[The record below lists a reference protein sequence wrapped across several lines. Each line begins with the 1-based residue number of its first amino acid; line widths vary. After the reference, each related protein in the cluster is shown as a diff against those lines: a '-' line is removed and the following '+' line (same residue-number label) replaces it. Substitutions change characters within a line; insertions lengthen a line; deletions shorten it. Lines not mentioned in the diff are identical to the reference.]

1 MSAIR
6 KTNGKKNTGGQKPV
20 IKTYRYT
27 GSDRSINTL
36 REQAKRWSGGK
47 VTWRIVPDDPRKY
60 TLMGTPGNCDAFH
73 AGVKQLCDERNISTK
88 GKGRGDRRVSQPKPR
103 GNGREF
109 KSESQPKPKARGRED
124 RRDSQPKPKARGR
137 EDRRDSQNPP
147 KAKGRE
153 DRRDSQNPPKGK
165 GREFRSESQ
174 PKPKANGGRDR
185 SFSPPRSRQG
195 RKETMEKSFSPPPRR
210 RHGGCKGA
218 REKSFSPPP
227 RHFWGRKEEREKS
240 FSPPRRRGM
249 YSNPYAPQREGNPY
263 APQREGN
270 PYAPQREGNPY
281 APQREVNPYAPH
293 RGAGNFEVGALSENV
308 ESITIT
314 TVTYKFVS
322 KPKHTNPHSD
332 IGSDE
337 WMKWELDWNSGYC

>member
-1 MSAIR
+1 MSAHS
-6 KTNGKKNTGGQKPV
+6 KTNGKQKASGSPPV

-47 VTWRIVPDDPRKY
+47 VTWRIVPDDPQKY

-73 AGVKQLCDERNISTK
+73 AGVKQLCDERNHSTK
-88 GKGRGDRRVSQPKPR
+88 G
-103 GNGREF
+103 
-109 KSESQPKPKARGRED
+109 
-124 RRDSQPKPKARGR
+124 
-137 EDRRDSQNPP
+137 
-147 KAKGRE
+147 KGRE

-174 PKPKANGGRDR
+174 PKPKARGREDRRDSQNPPKGKGRRDR
-185 SFSPPRSRQG
+185 SFSPPPRSRQG
-195 RKETMEKSFSPPPRR
+195 RKEPREKSFSPPPRR

-218 REKSFSPPP
+218 RDRSVSPPL
-227 RHFWGRKEEREKS
+227 
-240 FSPPRRRGM
+240 RRRGM
-249 YSNPYAPQREGNPY
+249 YSNPYAPQREV
-263 APQREGN
+263 
-270 PYAPQREGNPY
+270 NPY

-322 KPKHTNPHSD
+322 KPKHTNPHAD

>member
-1 MSAIR
+1 MSASR
-6 KTNGKKNTGGQKPV
+6 KTNGKQKAGGSPPA

-60 TLMGTPGNCDAFH
+60 TLMGKPENCDAFH
-73 AGVKQLCDERNISTK
+73 AGVKQLCDERNHSTK
-88 GKGRGDRRVSQPKPR
+88 G
-103 GNGREF
+103 
-109 KSESQPKPKARGRED
+109 
-124 RRDSQPKPKARGR
+124 
-137 EDRRDSQNPP
+137 
-147 KAKGRE
+147 KGRE

-174 PKPKANGGRDR
+174 PKPKARGREDRRDSQNPPKGKGRRDR
-185 SFSPPRSRQG
+185 SFSPPPRSRQG
-195 RKETMEKSFSPPPRR
+195 RKEPREKSFSPPPRR

-218 REKSFSPPP
+218 RDRSVSPQP
-227 RHFWGRKEEREKS
+227 RHFWGRKEERKRS
-240 FSPPRRRGM
+240 VSPPPRRRGM
-249 YSNPYAPQREGNPY
+249 YSNPYAPHREVNPY
-263 APQREGN
+263 APRREV
-270 PYAPQREGNPY
+270 NPY

-293 RGAGNFEVGALSENV
+293 REVNPYAPHRGAGSFEVGALSENV

-314 TVTYKFVS
+314 TVTYKFAS

>member
-73 AGVKQLCDERNISTK
+73 AGVKQLCDERNHRTK
-88 GKGRGDRRVSQPKPR
+88 GK
-103 GNGREF
+103 
-109 KSESQPKPKARGRED
+109 GRED
-124 RRDSQPKPKARGR
+124 RRDSQPKPKAR
-137 EDRRDSQNPP
+137 
-147 KAKGRE
+147 GRE

-174 PKPKANGGRDR
+174 PKPKANGRRDR

-195 RKETMEKSFSPPPRR
+195 RKETREKSFSPPPRR

-227 RHFWGRKEEREKS
+227 RHFWGRKEERKRS
-240 FSPPRRRGM
+240 FSPPPRRRGM
-249 YSNPYAPQREGNPY
+249 YSNPYAPQREANPYAPQREGNPY

-270 PYAPQREGNPY
+270 PYAPQREVNPY
-281 APQREVNPYAPH
+281 TPHRGVNPYAPH

-337 WMKWELDWNSGYC
+337 WMNWELDWNSGYC